1 MRNWLFICAGL
12 LVACISPKPEAKF
25 ILTGVGIP
33 GEKMSLQQY
42 QGGRIETVESVVT
55 DSVGCFRFEYP
66 CHQPALFFLNAL
78 TSEKNVEL
86 VVFPGEQTEVEL
98 TASKLKWK
106 GDGVTRHGL
115 VQKFREQKRK
125 YEAEYPAVITDV
137 ANYRQRVEQQYK
149 VAVSYLDELRLQ
161 EEEVKGLLKAS
172 TQIEYYGKLLN
183 FPFFYQLISG
193 KPAELPADYYSFL
206 QRVDLSSPYLKY
218 LGNSCSFLDSY
229 FSALESQNYLE
240 SGKDDYLLKRA
251 ELIKDPGMRESYLLY
266 VVDEVELFGYNQHL
280 GKQLEGMQ
288 SCMLTSRGQ
297 AKMEEIRQKYEE
309 MARQNTALNAGQ
321 KAFDFEGTDTEGKK
335 HRLSDYKGK
344 VVVVDVW
351 NIGCKPC
358 IAEIPYLKKLEQQF
372 EDKDVV
378 FISYSLDTQVE
389 SWKQFLGTHRMEG
402 NQWIN
407 TEAFKSDFARDYK
420 VRFIPRF
427 MVFGKNGE
435 IVEVYAPRPSN
446 PRLAKLIEEELKK

>member
-1 MRNWLFICAGL
+1 
-12 LVACISPKPEAKF
+12 
-25 ILTGVGIP
+25 
-33 GEKMSLQQY
+33 
-42 QGGRIETVESVVT
+42 
-55 DSVGCFRFEYP
+55 
-66 CHQPALFFLNAL
+66 
-78 TSEKNVEL
+78 
-86 VVFPGEQTEVEL
+86 
-98 TASKLKWK
+98 
-106 GDGVTRHGL
+106 
-115 VQKFREQKRK
+115 
-125 YEAEYPAVITDV
+125 
-137 ANYRQRVEQQYK
+137 
-149 VAVSYLDELRLQ
+149 
-161 EEEVKGLLKAS
+161 
-172 TQIEYYGKLLN
+172 
-183 FPFFYQLISG
+183 
-193 KPAELPADYYSFL
+193 
-206 QRVDLSSPYLKY
+206 
-218 LGNSCSFLDSY
+218 
-229 FSALESQNYLE
+229 
-240 SGKDDYLLKRA
+240 
-251 ELIKDPGMRESYLLY
+251 
-266 VVDEVELFGYNQHL
+266 
-280 GKQLEGMQ
+280 
-288 SCMLTSRGQ
+288 
-297 AKMEEIRQKYEE
+297 MEEIRQKYEE

-335 HRLSDYKGK
+335 RRLSDYKGK

-372 EDKDVV
+372 EGKDVV